1 MTDESACKKYWAFTI
16 GFLGTFAVLLLAGIA
31 SEVWPQSGKPT
42 APDAVTKASAAVKV
56 AQQRAAEAKAKWML
70 ANEELAVAT
79 ASLKL
84 AVASAEFERAEA
96 RRDEVARGM
105 AAPPV
110 VAADVEPKGKDGKGD
125 AAGEFLKKLDSEAK
139 GKPAEDSK

>member
-1 MTDESACKKYWAFTI
+1 MKWYEPLPVTVIFSLLMAWVII
-16 GFLGTFAVLLLAGIA
+16 GVAGG
-31 SEVWPQSGKPT
+31 QSGKPAT
-42 APDAVTKASAAVKV
+42 ADAVTKATVAVKV

-84 AVASAEFERAEA
+84 AVATAEFERAEA

-105 AAPPV
+105 ATPPV
-110 VAADVEPKGKDGKGD
+110 VAADVEPKAKDGKD
-125 AAGEFLKKLDSEAK
+125 AAGEFLKKLDAEAK
-139 GKPAEDSK
+139 PAKPAEEK